1 LVELRRHGVDTA
13 VLPEF
18 EGGVEMVRQALLR
31 YPQDGE
37 AMRAAI
43 KLLRDE
49 YYGPA
54 ALSA

>member
-1 LVELRRHGVDTA
+1 VELRRHGVDTA

-54 ALSA
+54 APSA